1 MLKFFKKRWYLI
13 LLAIFVVGFIIYK
26 NNISSKVKNKV
37 DSYTIKRENLKEV
50 LTLSGEI
57 DASEKA
63 TLKFQ
68 TSGRLAWV
76 GVKEGDFVKKYQTLA
91 SLDQR
96 DIKNRLT
103 KYLNTFSVSRNTFE
117 QTIDDNWNL
126 QYDLS
131 GSIRREAERVL
142 KNNQFSLEN
151 AVLDVEY
158 QNLSLEYANLWTPIE
173 GIVTH
178 VSVPFSGVNVTPA
191 GADFEVVN
199 PKTLFF
205 SVAAEQG
212 DVINLQEGATG
223 EISFDAYPEKKF
235 NASLYYISF
244 SPKDGET
251 GTVYELRLKLDEQAQ
266 KLGLKLAMTG
276 DVDFLIKQEKNVLS
290 APSSFIKK
298 DGKGSYVYVGS
309 PDKKVKKYI
318 DISAEIDGKYV
329 ITNGLQDKETIY
341 D

>member
-1 MLKFFKKRWYLI
+1 MINFLKKRWYLI
-13 LLAIFVVGFIIYK
+13 LLTIIVIGFIFYK
-26 NNISSKVKNKV
+26 NSADSKVKNKV

-63 TLKFQ
+63 SLKFQ

-76 GVKEGDFVKKYQTLA
+76 GVKEGDYVKKYQTLA

-96 DIKNRLT
+96 DIKNRT
-103 KYLNTFSVSRNTFE
+103 QKYLNAFVSQRLTFE
-117 QTIDDNWNL
+117 QTKDDYWNK

-131 GSIRREAERVL
+131 ESIRKSAERTL
-142 KNNQFSLEN
+142 QDSQYDLNNS
-151 AVLDVEY
+151 VLDVEL
-158 QNLSLEYANLWTPIE
+158 QSLSIEYANLWTPIE

-178 VSVPFSGVNVTPA
+178 VSVPFSGVNITPA

-212 DVINLQEGATG
+212 DVISLKEGDIG
-223 EISFDAYPEKKF
+223 DISFDAFSEKKF
-235 NASLYYISF
+235 KGSLVYISF

-251 GTVYELRLKLDEQAQ
+251 GTVYELRLRLDDEAMN
-266 KLGLKLAMTG
+266 LPLKLAMTG
-276 DVDFLIKQEKNVLS
+276 DVDFLIKEKNNVLS

-298 DGKGSYVYVGS
+298 DGKGNYVYVGS

-318 DISAEIDGKYV
+318 NISQEIDGKYI
-329 ITNGLQDKETIY
+329 ITNGLQEKDVIY

>member
-1 MLKFFKKRWYLI
+1 MIKFFKKRWYVILI
-13 LLAIFVVGFIIYK
+13 IVLVVYFIFYK
-26 NNISSKVKNKV
+26 NSATSAVKNKAN
-37 DSYTIKRENLKEV
+37 SYTIKRENLREV

-57 DASEKA
+57 NAEEKVS
-63 TLKFQ
+63 LKFQ

-76 GVKEGDFVKKYQTLA
+76 GVKEGDYVKKYQTLA

-103 KYLNTFSVSRNTFE
+103 KYLNIFAVARNSFE

-142 KNNQFSLEN
+142 KNNQFSLDN
-151 AVLDVEY
+151 TVLDVEY

-173 GIVTH
+173 GIVIL
-178 VSVPFSGVNVTPA
+178 VSVPFAGVNITPA

-212 DVINLQEGATG
+212 DVIDLKEGTIG
-223 EISFDAYPEKKF
+223 DISFDAFPEKRFK
-235 NASLYYISF
+235 ASISYISF
-244 SPKDGET
+244 SPKEGET
-251 GTVYELRLKLDEQAQ
+251 GTVYELRLKFDNETMNLP
-266 KLGLKLAMTG
+266 LKLAMTG

-298 DGKGSYVYVGS
+298 DGKGDYVYVGG

-318 DISAEIDGKYV
+318 NLSQEIDGKYI
-329 ITNGLQDKETIY
+329 ITNGLQE
-341 D
+341 

>member
-1 MLKFFKKRWYLI
+1 MILI
-13 LLAIFVVGFIIYK
+13 AIFIIGFFINN
-26 NNISSKVKNKV
+26 NNIDTKAKKKV
-37 DSYTIKRENLKEV
+37 DSYTVKREDLKEI
-50 LTLSGEI
+50 LTLSGQI

-76 GVKEGDFVKKYQTLA
+76 GVKEGDYVKKYQTLA

-96 DIKNRLT
+96 DVKNRMQ
-103 KYLNTFSVSRNTFE
+103 KYLNAFVSQRLTFE
-117 QTIDDNWNL
+117 QTKDDYWNK

-131 GSIRREAERVL
+131 ESIRKSAERTL
-142 KNNQFSLEN
+142 QDSQYDLNNS
-151 AVLDVEY
+151 VLDVEL

-178 VSVPFSGVNVTPA
+178 VSVPFAGVNITPA

-212 DVINLQEGATG
+212 DVISLKEGDTG
-223 EISFDAYPEKKF
+223 DISFDAYPERKF
-235 NASLYYISF
+235 KATLYYVSF
-244 SPKDGET
+244 SPKEGET
-251 GTVYELRLKLDEQAQ
+251 GTVYELRLKLDERAQ

-276 DVDFLIKQEKNVLS
+276 DIDFLIKQEKNVLS

-298 DGKGSYVYVGS
+298 DRKGDYVYVGK

-329 ITNGLQDKETIY
+329 ITGGLQEKDIIY

>member
-1 MLKFFKKRWYLI
+1 MLKLLKKRWYFI
-13 LLAIFVVGFIIYK
+13 LLAIFIIGFVIYK
-26 NNISSKVKNKV
+26 NNISSKDKNKV
-37 DSYTIKRENLKEV
+37 ESYTIKRENLKEI

-57 DASEKA
+57 DAGEKA
-63 TLKFQ
+63 SLKFQ

-76 GVKEGDFVKKYQTLA
+76 GVKEGDSVKKYQTLA

-142 KNNQFSLEN
+142 KNNQFNLEN

-158 QNLSLEYANLWTPIE
+158 QNLSLEYANLWTPID

-178 VSVPFSGVNVTPA
+178 VSSPFAGVNITPA

-212 DVINLQEGATG
+212 DVINLKEGDIG
-223 EISFDAYPEKKF
+223 DISFDAFPEKKF
-235 NASLYYISF
+235 KATLYYVSF
-244 SPKDGET
+244 SPKEGET
-251 GTVYELRLKLDEQAQ
+251 GTVYELRLKLDDQAE
-266 KLGLKLAMTG
+266 KLSLKLAMTG

-298 DGKGSYVYVGS
+298 DGKGDYVYIGK
-309 PDKKVKKYI
+309 PNKKVKKYI
-318 DISAEIDGKYV
+318 DITQEIDGKYV
-329 ITNGLQDKETIY
+329 ITNGLQEKEIIY